1 MARRLR
7 GLASIGSLEDRR
19 PAGRWHHRSAVVVHT
34 VGVPRSARFLAAV
47 VLVLSAAAAC
57 SSDDGRELP
66 PPDPAT
72 NTSTSTTA
80 TTIPPPAID
89 TSDSTDR
96 QSGGSGTRGTERK
109 KQVGRRSI
117 KKQ

>member
-19 PAGRWHHRSAVVVHT
+19 LAGRWHHRSAAVVHT

-72 NTSTSTTA
+72 TTSTSTTS

-89 TSDSTDR
+89 SSADRKSTR
-96 QSGGSGTRGTERK
+96 LNSSH
-109 KQVGRRSI
+109 
-117 KKQ
+117 